1 MRLSADRAIL
11 LIAVIGL
18 AVIAATDQ
26 VVPAVSSAEARQR
39 LWLVARASGVTAY
52 LLLAAQVM
60 LGMAM
65 SHPENLSRWK
75 ISKLFL
81 PWHANL
87 SVYLVAFLGAHVVN
101 LVLDPYAGVG
111 VKGALVPGLSEYRS
125 VPVALGSLAMY
136 AGLIFGLTARYTQLL
151 PAGLWLKV
159 HRISLVVF
167 ILAWAHGILAGTDTA
182 PLLPFYILT
191 GVPVLWFAASRYWF
205 VRKARAG
212 GKRPVLP
219 PDGAAPPPT
228 AHGGPDR
235 EPAPARSTLN
245 AGG

>member
-191 GVPVLWFAASRYWF
+191 GAPVLWFAASRYWF
-205 VRKARAG
+205 VHKARAG